1 VDSRDVT
8 RGIRRIVWSVLREHG
23 FTAFAGR
30 TAWRYVG
37 DAIDVV
43 NFQSF
48 SASLADAVGS
58 TTFSFSVNLGVWLPA
73 DAHEEIELKRDT
85 EGRLRPTE
93 YQCVPHRRRL
103 EKSLDQPLFK
113 PFSSDTRR
121 WLPALRLHRKGLKKV
136 IRRDT
141 HDRPDIW
148 FVLPDGSN
156 VQQCLEDVL
165 QGLREDGLRWF
176 QQVRDERPRA
186 EALESSPRRIR

>member
-8 RGIRRIVWSVLREHG
+8 RAIRRVVWPVLREHG

-37 DAIDVV
+37 EAIDVV

-48 SASLADAVGS
+48 SASLADAVGC

-73 DAHEEIELKRDT
+73 DAHEAVELKRDT

-103 EKSLDQPLFK
+103 EKSLAQPWFK
-113 PFSSDTRR
+113 PFRSDTRR
-121 WLPALRLHRKGLKKV
+121 WLPSLRLHRRGLEKV
-136 IRRDT
+136 LRRDT
-141 HDRPDIW
+141 HDRSDTW

-156 VQQCLEDVL
+156 ADECLEDA
-165 QGLREDGLRWF
+165 LRAISDEGLRWF
-176 QQVRDERPRA
+176 EQTRKRA
-186 EALESSPRRIR
+186 ANAR